1 MSIMNLYMTD
11 DIYRPDDG
19 NGKPVEQSNSEL
31 SISIGGYQY
40 AWYFSARCS
49 YDTNNSDPNA
59 KLIVENYLFLND
71 SSPSLTS
78 TLRFIL
84 QTSSNDFSTYHQE
97 VLEANPFYGDSV
109 YIISRKSHDYIISRK
124 SHDYIDHRYGSS
136 YNRYCNKTLRMTDLG
151 LSNIQYKVRCKI
163 QRQVNGS
170 WTDVNRSGS
179 NPWKTLTSYA
189 PFYQTVTPPMHFYA
203 NGINRF
209 TAPIGKD
216 LIFNYYNLH
225 LSRDNTDYEPYN
237 TTYVPSNK
245 LVRSINPPYST
256 SGVSTQYL
264 YLCPGHLL
272 PEDAR
277 NRYFSYTF
285 NSELRV
291 IDPSDSNYEI
301 IVAWRKVSGDVE
313 YKDVDDLSMYGTP
326 SWTLTDPTGMYER
339 YGVLLRN
346 IASAMV
352 LTMACTSSYGAVLN
366 YYYYKFG
373 SSTPSN
379 VEIWSESQ
387 SVNVSLT
394 IPTSGNSTTVGA
406 RIGCSTYYNTL
417 LDEKITIPIIDYA
430 APSLPT
436 ASIHRCDSDGTAND
450 NGDHC
455 RIDWAVAIT
464 SINNQNSKKLTIRH
478 PEGTTEFDP
487 LDSYTQSGSLIVA
500 ASTESTYG
508 IDFTVSDDLNTI
520 TKSLRLSTAQA
531 VMDLLYGGG
540 GIAFGKVASVQ
551 NAVEISDLWKLIC
564 YKLSLDGID
573 MNAWVKQLE
582 SRVGALEQF
591 AGNTGSTTQ
600 FQVSF
605 FNDSELLKRDWVRTG
620 YDAIAPSESPT
631 KEPTDTNTYSFAGW
645 ALTNGKQTADAN
657 ALVNITNHRNIYAA
671 FSSAIRLYTVNFK
684 NGDTVVKTEDDL
696 QYRYSAT
703 APSTNPSKSGYAF
716 AGWCPSGR
724 IVTKNTDAIAQ
735 FFDDTEITDDWEEIM
750 EAVNNGTAKDRYN
763 QGQYK
768 VLDCGANGTVTVRI
782 KGFGLDRIANSEKKT
797 RISWEAVECLAQTR
811 RMNPAYSEGEEGT
824 GALGGWEKSELRQWL
839 NSDFFNGIDPVVRNQ
854 IKNVRKVSYS
864 MDADGNG
871 ISNKITS
878 DKIFIPSAEEIVGHH
893 SYSSRTYSNALET
906 DGIDF
911 RYMTSSF
918 SNKKQNGSASA
929 TINYWLRTVYRTNG
943 VYGSFCYYYN
953 LSNPAQLDRA
963 EIQKGICIGFCT

>member
-1 MSIMNLYMTD
+1 MAYHDIHMTD
-11 DIYRPDDG
+11 DIYRPSDADL
-19 NGKPVEQSNSEL
+19 NPIEQSPSEL
-31 SISIGGYQY
+31 SMTIAGYQY
-40 AWYFSARCS
+40 DWYFTAYCRWWEDQA
-49 YDTNNSDPNA
+49 DTESLIYLDTYLMA
-59 KLIVENYLFLND
+59 KGSFPSVKPSLKFVIQALVDDSVVYEDETAASNYYND
-71 SSPSLTS
+71 SISIYPRSAPSSGKAITRRYEGS
-78 TLRFIL
+78 TVGA
-84 QTSSNDFSTYHQE
+84 TTYNWTRHT
-97 VLEANPFYGDSV
+97 AIKMSD
-109 YIISRKSHDYIISRK
+109 I
-124 SHDYIDHRYGSS
+124 
-136 YNRYCNKTLRMTDLG
+136 G
-151 LSNIQYKVRCKI
+151 LIGMPYKIRCKV
-163 QRQVNGS
+163 QRLVNNV
-170 WTDVNRSGS
+170 WTDVARGGS
-179 NPWKTLTSYA
+179 HGSDPWKTLASYA
-189 PFYQTVTPPMHFYA
+189 PLYQSITPPTHFYA
-203 NGINRF
+203 NSINRF
-209 TAPIGKD
+209 TAPIG
-216 LIFNYYNLH
+216 
-225 LSRDNTDYEPYN
+225 TDYIFSYLSLILEQSNGNVKFY
-237 TTYVPSNK
+237 PSNNI
-245 LVRSINPPYST
+245 VRSINPPYEN
-256 SGVSTQYL
+256 SGISTQYL
-264 YLCPGHLL
+264 YLCPGHPL
-272 PEDAR
+272 PAIGGTRFDL
-277 NRYFSYTF
+277 YSFY
-285 NSELRV
+285 SELRV
-291 IDPSDSNYEI
+291 IDPSDSDFKI
-301 IVAWRKVSGDVE
+301 LVARRKVSGTVE
-313 YKDVDDLSMYGTP
+313 YKSTDDLSMYGTP
-326 SWTLTDPTGMYER
+326 TWSLTDPTGMYEQ

-346 IASAMV
+346 VAS
-352 LTMACTSSYGAVLN
+352 TMKLAISCVSSYGAMVG
-366 YYYYKFG
+366 YRYYKFG
-373 SSTPSN
+373 EDDSTVIDQST
-379 VEIWSESQ
+379 VDQ
-387 SVNVSLT
+387 SVSVELK
-394 IPTSGNSTTVGA
+394 IPASGASTTVGVFVT
-406 RIGCSTYYNTL
+406 GGWYNL
-417 LDEKITIPIIDYA
+417 LVQKITIPIVDYSV
-430 APSLPT
+430 PSLPT

-450 NGDHC
+450 NGDYC

-464 SINNQNSKKLTIRH
+464 SINNQNGKKLTIRH

-531 VMDLLYGGG
+531 VLDLLYGGG

-573 MNAWVKQLE
+573 MNKWVKQLE

-620 YDAIAPSESPT
+620 YDATAPSESPT

-657 ALVNITNHRNIYAA
+657 ALTNITNHRNIYAA

-768 VLDCGANGTVTVRI
+768 ILNCGANGTVTVRI

-797 RISWEAVECLAQTR
+797 HISWEAVECLAQTR
-811 RMNPAYSEGEEGT
+811 RMNPVYSEGEEGT

-839 NSDFFNGIDPVVRNQ
+839 NSDFFNSIDPVVRNQ

-864 MDADGNG
+864 MDVDGNS
-871 ISNKITS
+871 ISNRITF

-911 RYMTSSF
+911 RYMVSSF
-918 SNKKQNGSASA
+918 ANKWQNGSASA
-929 TINYWLRTVYRTNG
+929 TINYWLRTVYRTEG
-943 VYGSFCYYYN
+943 SYGSFCYYYN
-953 LSNPAQLDRA
+953 LSNPALLDRA